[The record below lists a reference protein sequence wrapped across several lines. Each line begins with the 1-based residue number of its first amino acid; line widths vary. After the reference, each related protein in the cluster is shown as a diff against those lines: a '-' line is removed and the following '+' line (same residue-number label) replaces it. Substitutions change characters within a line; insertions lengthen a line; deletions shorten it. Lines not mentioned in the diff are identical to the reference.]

1 VARRLSG
8 AIAAAITGTLL
19 MSSASAATATPGD
32 GADTTSATFEE
43 LDARVAGAM
52 AADDT
57 AGETVA
63 RPNAS
68 ASASA
73 DGPTRDAQIIGG
85 SETTIASAPWMAQL
99 WYYDESLDLGFFCG
113 GTVVSPTKILT
124 AAHCVDKDYYD
135 WADNGAV
142 VTGTDQLPTAV
153 LDDDGNYVR
162 TDYHGGA
169 VTELSRQWNHSSWN
183 EDTIDNDIAVLTLAK
198 PVKATPIKMTTS
210 DDTTSY
216 RAGTNAKVYGWGR
229 TSSTSNDISQTLKTA
244 TMPLVSDTTCG
255 NTWPNY
261 FIPGHMV
268 CAGKPSG
275 GTDATTTAT
284 CNGDS
289 GGPLVVNNKV
299 VGVVSWGVTDC
310 VWEGV
315 YPVFAKVSKYV
326 GAAYPRIDD
335 TDISRDGR
343 ADVFLRNK
351 ETGTGYVRASK
362 GSSLGDRSSLN
373 SRGSWK
379 GYNLVQQSDLNRDGH
394 QDFVLRRSS
403 DGDVFWRR
411 YVPSSNTWTTT
422 QLFDNWKTRTR
433 ILTPGDVTGDAL
445 PDLLSVDSAG
455 ALWIYPGKGTGSFGT
470 RVKVGTGWNTY
481 NAVLGHGD
489 FTGDGKADLIARTK
503 TGSNVYLYK
512 GTGKSGTGAFA
523 SRVKVRSNWSGFNT
537 LITPGDVS
545 GDGRADLLART
556 TAGTLYLY
564 KGTGKATSEIFSTR
578 VSVGTSYAQYD
589 LLG

>member
-1 VARRLSG
+1 MARPLSG
-8 AIAAAITGTLL
+8 AIAAAIAGTLL
-19 MSSASAATATPGD
+19 MSSASAA
-32 GADTTSATFEE
+32 GADSTSSPDEA
-43 LDARVAGAM
+43 DVRIAKAM

-57 AGETVA
+57 VA
-63 RPNAS
+63 VTREPS
-68 ASASA
+68 STESA
-73 DGPTRDAQIIGG
+73 DTDSDSGLKPSAQIIGG
-85 SETTIASAPWMAQL
+85 SETTIANAPWMAQL
-99 WYYDESLDLGFFCG
+99 WYYDETQDLGFFCG

-124 AAHCVDKDYYD
+124 AAHCVDKNHYNWVKY
-135 WADNGAV
+135 GEV

-153 LDDDGNYVR
+153 YKSDGSLDHL
-162 TDYHGGA
+162 DYHGGTPSK
-169 VTELSRQWNHSSWN
+169 VSRQWNHSSWD
-183 EDTIDNDIAVLTLAK
+183 EEAIDNDVAVLTLSA

-210 DDTTSY
+210 GDTASY
-216 RAGTNAKVYGWGR
+216 AAGTSARAYGWGR
-229 TSSTSNDISQTLKTA
+229 TSSTNQDISQTLKTA
-244 TMPLVSDTTCG
+244 TLPIVSDTTCA
-255 NTWPNY
+255 NTWSPW
-261 FIPGHMV
+261 FVKGHMV
-268 CAGKPSG
+268 CAGKPAG

-289 GGPLVVNNKV
+289 GGPLVVNSKV
-299 VGVVSWGVTDC
+299 VGVVSWGVEDC
-310 VWEGV
+310 VYKGA
-315 YPVFAKVSKYV
+315 YPVFAKVSTYV
-326 GAAYPRIDD
+326 GAVSPRVDD
-335 TDISRDGR
+335 AAITRDGK

-351 ETGTGYVRASK
+351 ETGKGYVRAST
-362 GSSLGDRSSLN
+362 GSKLGDRKALTAE
-373 SRGSWK
+373 GSWK
-379 GYNLVQQSDLNRDGH
+379 GYNLVQQTDLNRDGY
-394 QDFVLRRSS
+394 QDYVLRRSS

-411 YVPSSNTWTTT
+411 YVPSSKTWSTT
-422 QLFDNWKTRTR
+422 QIFDNWKTRTR

-455 ALWIYPGKGTGSFGT
+455 ALWIYPGKGTGSFST

-523 SRVKVRSNWSGFNT
+523 TRIKVRSNWSAYNT
-537 LITPGDVS
+537 LITPGDVN
-545 GDGRADLLART
+545 GDGRADLLARKPS
-556 TAGTLYLY
+556 GTMYLY

>member
-1 VARRLSG
+1 
-8 AIAAAITGTLL
+8 
-19 MSSASAATATPGD
+19 MSSASGATAETSST
-32 GADTTSATFEE
+32 ADV
-43 LDARVAGAM
+43 LDVRVAKAM

-57 AGETVA
+57 AGVA
-63 RPNAS
+63 
-68 ASASA
+68 
-73 DGPTRDAQIIGG
+73 TREPSSSTSSDSGLEQSAQIIGG
-85 SETTIASAPWMAQL
+85 SETTIGSAPWMAQL
-99 WYYDESLDLGFFCG
+99 WYYDASLDLGFFCG

-135 WADNGAV
+135 WAANGAI

-153 LDDDGNYVR
+153 LDDEGNYVS
-162 TDYHGGA
+162 TDYHGGTVTA
-169 VTELSRQWNHSSWN
+169 VSRQWNHSSWN
-183 EDTIDNDIAVLTLAK
+183 EDTIDNDVAVLTLAS

-216 RAGTNAKVYGWGR
+216 TAGTKAKVYGWGR
-229 TSSTSNDISQTLKTA
+229 TSSTSQDISQTLKTA
-244 TMPLVSDTTCG
+244 TLPIVSDTTCG
-255 NTWPNY
+255 NTWGSY
-261 FIPGHMV
+261 FVKGHMV
-268 CAGKPSG
+268 CAGPPAG
-275 GTDATTTAT
+275 GSDATTTAT

-299 VGVVSWGVTDC
+299 IGVVSWGVTDC
-310 VWEGV
+310 VYEGA
-315 YPVFAKVSKYV
+315 YPVFAKVSKYAGV
-326 GAAYPRIDD
+326 TYPRVDD
-335 TDISRDGR
+335 TAITRDGK

-351 ETGTGYVRASK
+351 ETGTGYVRASN
-362 GSSLGDRSSLN
+362 GSSLGDRQSLN
-373 SRGSWK
+373 SYGSWK
-379 GYNLVQQSDLNRDGH
+379 GYNLVQQTDLNRDGH

-411 YVPSSNTWTTT
+411 YVPSSKTWTTT
-422 QLFDNWKTRTR
+422 QIFDNWKTRTR

-455 ALWIYPGKGTGSFGT
+455 ALWIYPGKGNGTFGT

-523 SRVKVRSNWSGFNT
+523 SRVKVRSDWAGFNA

-556 TAGTLYLY
+556 TGGTLYLY

>member
-1 VARRLSG
+1 
-8 AIAAAITGTLL
+8 
-19 MSSASAATATPGD
+19 MSSASAATAETSST
-32 GADTTSATFEE
+32 ADV
-43 LDARVAGAM
+43 LDVRVAKAM

-57 AGETVA
+57 AGETVKQ
-63 RPNAS
+63 PS
-68 ASASA
+68 ASGSSE
-73 DGPTRDAQIIGG
+73 GLQPDAKIIGG
-85 SETTIASAPWMAQL
+85 SETTIGSAPWMAQL
-99 WYYDESLDLGFFCG
+99 WYYDDTTGLGFFCG
-113 GTVVSPTKILT
+113 GSVVSPTKILT
-124 AAHCVDKDYYD
+124 AAHCVDKNHYN
-135 WADNGAV
+135 WAAYGTV

-153 LDDDGNYVR
+153 YNDDGSFNH
-162 TDYHGGA
+162 TDYHGG
-169 VTELSRQWNHSSWN
+169 TPSELSRQWNHSSYN
-183 EDTIDNDIAVLTLAK
+183 EDAINNDIAVLTLTK
-198 PVKATPIKMTTS
+198 PVTATPIKMTTS
-210 DDTTSY
+210 TDTSSY
-216 RAGTNAKVYGWGR
+216 TAGTSAKVYGWGR
-229 TSSTSNDISQTLKTA
+229 TSSTSDDISQTLKTA
-244 TMPLVSDTTCG
+244 TLPIVSDTTCA
-255 NTWPNY
+255 NTWSPY
-261 FIPGHMV
+261 FIKGNMV
-268 CAGKPSG
+268 CAGKPAG
-275 GTDATTTAT
+275 GTDATTTT
-284 CNGDS
+284 SCNGDS
-289 GGPLVVNNKV
+289 GGPLVVGNKV
-299 VGVVSWGVTDC
+299 IGVVSWGVVDC
-310 VWEGV
+310 VAKGA

-326 GAAYPRIDD
+326 GVTYPRVDD

-351 ETGTGYVRASK
+351 ETGTGYVRASQ
-362 GSSLGDRSSLN
+362 GSSLADRSSLE
-373 SRGSWK
+373 SRGTWK
-379 GYNLVQQSDLNRDGH
+379 GYNLVQQTDLNRDGH

-411 YVPSSNTWTTT
+411 YVPSTGSWTTT
-422 QLFDNWKTRTR
+422 QIFDNWSTRTR

-455 ALWIYPGKGTGSFGT
+455 ALWIYPGKGNGTFGT

-523 SRVKVRSNWSGFNT
+523 TRIKVRSDWSAYNT

-556 TAGTLYLY
+556 PGGTLYLY
-564 KGTGKATSEIFSTR
+564 KGTSKATSEIFSTR

>member
-1 VARRLSG
+1 M
-8 AIAAAITGTLL
+8 LL
-19 MSSASAATATPGD
+19 SSASGAN
-32 GADTTSATFEE
+32 ADTTSTPDE
-43 LDARVAGAM
+43 LDVRVAKAM

-57 AGETVA
+57 AGVA
-63 RPNAS
+63 KREPSTS
-68 ASASA
+68 ASSD
-73 DGPTRDAQIIGG
+73 DGPGRSAQIIGG

-99 WYYDESLDLGFFCG
+99 WYYDPIQDLGFFCG

-124 AAHCVDKDYYD
+124 AAHCVDKDYYN
-135 WADNGAV
+135 WVEYGAI

-153 LDDDGNYVR
+153 LDDEGNYLS
-162 TDYHGGA
+162 TDYHGGT

-183 EDTIDNDIAVLTLAK
+183 EEAIDNDVAVLTLAK

-216 RAGTNAKVYGWGR
+216 KAGTKAKVYGWGR
-229 TSSTSNDISQTLKTA
+229 TSSTSQDISQTLKTA
-244 TMPLVSDTTCG
+244 TLPIVSDTTCG
-255 NTWPNY
+255 NTWGSY
-261 FIPGHMV
+261 FVKGHMV
-268 CAGKPSG
+268 CAGPPAG
-275 GTDATTTAT
+275 GSDATTTAT

-310 VWEGV
+310 VYKGA
-315 YPVFAKVSKYV
+315 YPVFAKVSKYTGV
-326 GAAYPRIDD
+326 TYPRVDD
-335 TDISRDGR
+335 TAITADGK

-351 ETGTGYVRASK
+351 ETGTGYVRAST
-362 GSSLGDRSSLN
+362 GSKLADRKSLTAE
-373 SRGSWK
+373 GSWK
-379 GYNLVQQSDLNRDGH
+379 GYNLVQQTDLNRDGH
-394 QDFVLRRSS
+394 QDYVLRRAS

-411 YVPSSNTWTTT
+411 RSASSSTWTTT
-422 QLFDNWKTRTR
+422 LLFDNWKTRTR
-433 ILTPGDVTGDAL
+433 IVTPGDVTGDAL

-470 RVKVGTGWNTY
+470 RVKVGTGWGQY
-481 NAVLGHGD
+481 NAVVGHGD

-523 SRVKVRSNWSGFNT
+523 ARVKVRSSWTDFNA
-537 LITPGDVS
+537 LVTPGDVS
-545 GDGRADLLART
+545 GDGKADLLART
-556 TAGTLYLY
+556 KAGTLYLY

-578 VSVGTSYAQYD
+578 VSVGSSYAQYD

>member
-1 VARRLSG
+1 MARPLSG
-8 AIAAAITGTLL
+8 AIAAAIAGTLL
-19 MSSASAATATPGD
+19 LSSASGAN
-32 GADTTSATFEE
+32 ADTTSTPDE
-43 LDARVAGAM
+43 LDVRVAKAM

-57 AGETVA
+57 AGVA
-63 RPNAS
+63 KREPSTS
-68 ASASA
+68 ASSD
-73 DGPTRDAQIIGG
+73 DGPGRSAQIIGG

-99 WYYDESLDLGFFCG
+99 WYYDPIQDLGFFCG

-124 AAHCVDKDYYD
+124 AAHCVDKDYYN
-135 WADNGAV
+135 WVEYGAI

-153 LDDDGNYVR
+153 LDDEGNYVS
-162 TDYHGGA
+162 TDYHGGT

-183 EDTIDNDIAVLTLAK
+183 EEAIDNDVAVLTLAK

-216 RAGTNAKVYGWGR
+216 KAGTKAKVYGWGR
-229 TSSTSNDISQTLKTA
+229 TSSTSQDISQTLKTA
-244 TMPLVSDTTCG
+244 TLPIVSDTTCG
-255 NTWPNY
+255 NTWGSY
-261 FIPGHMV
+261 FVKGHMV
-268 CAGKPSG
+268 CAGPPAG
-275 GTDATTTAT
+275 GSDATTTAT

-310 VWEGV
+310 VYKGA
-315 YPVFAKVSKYV
+315 YPVFAKVSKYTGV
-326 GAAYPRIDD
+326 TYPRVDD
-335 TDISRDGR
+335 TAITADGK

-351 ETGTGYVRASK
+351 ETGTGYVRAST
-362 GSSLGDRSSLN
+362 GSKLADRKSLTAE
-373 SRGSWK
+373 GSWK
-379 GYNLVQQSDLNRDGH
+379 GYNLVQQTDLNRDGH
-394 QDFVLRRSS
+394 QDYVLRRAS

-411 YVPSSNTWTTT
+411 RSASSSTWTTT
-422 QLFDNWKTRTR
+422 LLFDNWKTRTR
-433 ILTPGDVTGDAL
+433 IVTPGDVTGDAL

-470 RVKVGTGWNTY
+470 RVKVGTGWGQY
-481 NAVLGHGD
+481 NAVVGHGD

-523 SRVKVRSNWSGFNT
+523 ARVKVRSSWTDFNA
-537 LITPGDVS
+537 LVTPGDVS
-545 GDGRADLLART
+545 GDGKADLLART
-556 TAGTLYLY
+556 KAGTLYLY

-578 VSVGTSYAQYD
+578 VSVGSSYAQYD

>member
-1 VARRLSG
+1 
-8 AIAAAITGTLL
+8 
-19 MSSASAATATPGD
+19 MSSASAA
-32 GADTTSATFEE
+32 GADTTSTSDEVDVRIAK
-43 LDARVAGAM
+43 AM
-52 AADDT
+52 EADDT
-57 AGETVA
+57 AGVA
-63 RPNAS
+63 TREPSSTATS
-68 ASASA
+68 
-73 DGPTRDAQIIGG
+73 DGGLQPSAQIIGG

-99 WYYDESLDLGFFCG
+99 WYYDETQDLGFFCG

-124 AAHCVDKDYYD
+124 AAHCVDKNHYD
-135 WADNGAV
+135 WVKYGDI

-153 LDDDGNYVR
+153 RDDDGNLVSM
-162 TDYHGGA
+162 DYHGGA
-169 VTELSRQWNHSSWN
+169 LSKVSRQWNHSSWD
-183 EDTIDNDIAVLTLAK
+183 EAAIDNDVAVLTLAK
-198 PVKATPIKMTTS
+198 PVKATPIKMTAS

-216 RAGTNAKVYGWGR
+216 KAGTKAKVYGWGR
-229 TSSTSNDISQTLKTA
+229 TSSTNDDISQTLKTA
-244 TMPLVSDTTCG
+244 TLPVVSDTTCA
-255 NTWPNY
+255 NTWDPY
-261 FIPGHMV
+261 FVRGHMV
-268 CAGKPSG
+268 CAGPPAG
-275 GTDATTTAT
+275 GSDATTTAT

-299 VGVVSWGVTDC
+299 IGVVSWGVENC
-310 VWEGV
+310 VHKGA

-326 GAAYPRIDD
+326 GAAYPRVDD
-335 TDISRDGR
+335 TAITRDGK

-351 ETGTGYVRASK
+351 ETGTGYVRAST
-362 GSSLGDRSSLN
+362 GSKLGDRQSLN
-373 SRGSWK
+373 SYGSWK
-379 GYNLVQQSDLNRDGH
+379 GYNLLQQTDLNRDGH
-394 QDFVLRRSS
+394 QDFVLRRAS

-411 YVPSSNTWTTT
+411 STPSSPDKWTTT
-422 QLFDNWKTRTR
+422 QIFDNWKTRTR

-455 ALWIYPGKGTGSFGT
+455 ALWIYPGKGNGTFAT

-512 GTGKSGTGAFA
+512 GTGKSGTAAFA
-523 SRVKVRSNWSGFNT
+523 TRIKVRSDWSAYNT

-556 TAGTLYLY
+556 PAGTLYLY

>member
-1 VARRLSG
+1 MARPLSG
-8 AIAAAITGTLL
+8 AIAAAIAGTLL
-19 MSSASAATATPGD
+19 MSSASGATAETSST
-32 GADTTSATFEE
+32 ADV
-43 LDARVAGAM
+43 LDVRVAKAM

-57 AGETVA
+57 AGVA
-63 RPNAS
+63 
-68 ASASA
+68 
-73 DGPTRDAQIIGG
+73 TREPSSSTSSDSGLEQSAQIIGG
-85 SETTIASAPWMAQL
+85 SETTIGSAPWMAQL
-99 WYYDESLDLGFFCG
+99 WYYDASLDLGFFCG

-135 WADNGAV
+135 WAANGAI

-153 LDDDGNYVR
+153 LDDEGNYVS
-162 TDYHGGA
+162 TDYHGGTVTA
-169 VTELSRQWNHSSWN
+169 VSRQWNHSSWN
-183 EDTIDNDIAVLTLAK
+183 EDTIDNDVAVLTLAS

-216 RAGTNAKVYGWGR
+216 TAGTKAKVYGWGR
-229 TSSTSNDISQTLKTA
+229 TSSTSQDISQTLKTA
-244 TMPLVSDTTCG
+244 TLPIVSDTTCG
-255 NTWPNY
+255 NTWGSY
-261 FIPGHMV
+261 FVKGHMV
-268 CAGKPSG
+268 CAGPPAG
-275 GTDATTTAT
+275 GSDATTTAT

-299 VGVVSWGVTDC
+299 IGVVSWGVTDC
-310 VWEGV
+310 VYEGA
-315 YPVFAKVSKYV
+315 YPVFAKVSKYAGV
-326 GAAYPRIDD
+326 TYPRVDD
-335 TDISRDGR
+335 TAITRDGK

-351 ETGTGYVRASK
+351 ETGTGYVRASN
-362 GSSLGDRSSLN
+362 GSSLGDRQSLN
-373 SRGSWK
+373 SYGSWK
-379 GYNLVQQSDLNRDGH
+379 GYNLVQQTDLNRDGH

-411 YVPSSNTWTTT
+411 YVPSSKTWTTT
-422 QLFDNWKTRTR
+422 QIFDNWKTRTR

-455 ALWIYPGKGTGSFGT
+455 ALWIYPGKGNGTFGT

-523 SRVKVRSNWSGFNT
+523 SRVKVRSDWAGFNA

-556 TAGTLYLY
+556 TGGTLYLY

>member
-1 VARRLSG
+1 MSG
-8 AIAAAITGTLL
+8 AVAAAIAGALL
-19 MSSASAATATPGD
+19 VSSASAAT
-32 GADTTSATFEE
+32 GADASTPDA
-43 LDARVAGAM
+43 LDVRIAKAM

-57 AGETVA
+57 AGETA
-63 RPNAS
+63 RTANEPS
-68 ASASA
+68 ASESS
-73 DGPTRDAQIIGG
+73 DGPTQDAQIIGG
-85 SETTIASAPWMAQL
+85 SETTIGSAPWMAQL
-99 WYYDESLDLGFFCG
+99 WYYDPTLDLGFFCG
-113 GTVVSPTKILT
+113 GTVVAPTKILT
-124 AAHCVDKDYYD
+124 AAHCVDKNNYD
-135 WADNGAV
+135 WASYGAI
-142 VTGTDQLPTAV
+142 VTGTNQLPTAV
-153 LDDDGNYVR
+153 LDDDGNYVS
-162 TDYHGGA
+162 TDYHGGTA
-169 VTELSRQWNHSSWN
+169 TALSRQWNHSSYD
-183 EDTIDNDIAVLTLAK
+183 EDTIDNDIAVLTLAT

-210 DDTTSY
+210 GDTASY
-216 RAGTNAKVYGWGR
+216 AAGTTAKVYGWGR
-229 TSSTSNDISQTLKTA
+229 TSSTTDDVSQTLKTA
-244 TMPLVSDTTCG
+244 TLPVVSDTNCA
-255 NTWPNY
+255 NVWPDY
-261 FIPGHMV
+261 FIKGHMV

-275 GTDATTTAT
+275 GTDATTTTT

-299 VGVVSWGVTDC
+299 IGVVSWGVTDC

-326 GAAYPRIDD
+326 GVTYPRIDD
-335 TDISRDGR
+335 SDISRDGK

-362 GSSLGDRSSLN
+362 GSSLGDRASLN

-379 GYNLVQQSDLNRDGH
+379 GYNLVQQTDLNRDGH

-422 QLFDNWKTRTR
+422 QIFDNWKTRTR

-455 ALWIYPGKGTGSFGT
+455 ALWIYPGKGNGTFST

-512 GTGKSGTGAFA
+512 GAGKAGTSAFA
-523 SRVKVRSNWSGFNT
+523 ARVKVRSDWSAYNT

-556 TAGTLYLY
+556 PAGTLYLY